1 MYAIIENGAKQY
13 KVSPGNTIRVERLPM
28 EKGAEITLEKVLM
41 VARENGNIYGAPYV
55 NGAKV
60 IALVEDTR
68 KAPKVL
74 VYKQRPRKT
83 YRRLRGHRQLYT
95 SLKIKEIVLGGL
107 DGT

>member
-13 KVSPGNTIRVERLPM
+13 KVSPGNTIKVERLPV

-41 VARENGNIYGAPYV
+41 VARENGNIYGSPYV

-60 IALVEDTR
+60 IASVEDTK
-68 KAPKVL
+68 KARKVL

-83 YRRLRGHRQLYT
+83 YRRLRGHRQPYT
-95 SLKIKEIVLGGL
+95 SLKIKEIVVGG
-107 DGT
+107 

>member
-13 KVSPGNTIRVERLPM
+13 KVSPGNTIKVERLPV

-41 VARENGNIYGAPYV
+41 IARENGNIYGSPYV

-60 IALVEDTR
+60 IASVEDTE
-68 KAPKVL
+68 KARKVL

-83 YRRLRGHRQLYT
+83 YRRLRGHRQPYT
-95 SLKIKEIVLGGL
+95 SLKIKEIVVGG
-107 DGT
+107 